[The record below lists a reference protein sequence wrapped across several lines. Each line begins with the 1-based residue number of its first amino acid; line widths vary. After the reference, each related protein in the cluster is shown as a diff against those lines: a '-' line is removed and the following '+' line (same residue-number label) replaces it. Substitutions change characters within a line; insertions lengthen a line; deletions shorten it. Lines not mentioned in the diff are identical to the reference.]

1 MILQE
6 IKNIKSRKKELREF
20 GVVVGVVF
28 GLIGGL
34 FWWRGKDHYSIF
46 LTVSIALVILGL
58 IAPVLLKPLHKI
70 WMAFAI
76 IIGWIMTRIIL
87 SILFYLLIT
96 PIGLLKRLSDKDM
109 LDLRFDKNKNSYW
122 IPRQQ
127 EAFDKVSYEKQF

>member
-28 GLIGGL
+28 GLFGGL
-34 FWWRGKDHYSIF
+34 FWWKGKDHYF
-46 LTVSIALVILGL
+46 FLLTVSIALVILGL

-76 IIGWIMTRIIL
+76 ILGWIMTRIIL
-87 SILFYLLIT
+87 SILFYLVIT
-96 PIGLLKRLSDKDM
+96 PIGLLNRLSGKDM
-109 LDLRFDKNKNSYW
+109 LDLKFDKNKNSYW
-122 IPRQQ
+122 TPRQQ
-127 EAFDKVSYEKQF
+127 GAFDKVSYEKQF